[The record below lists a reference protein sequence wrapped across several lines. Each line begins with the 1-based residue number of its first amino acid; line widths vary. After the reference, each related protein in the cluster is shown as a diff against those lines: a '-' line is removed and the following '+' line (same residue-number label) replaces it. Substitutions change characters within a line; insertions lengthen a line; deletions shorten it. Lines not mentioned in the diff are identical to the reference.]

1 MPGIAQDNAL
11 HKYRKLPTSDDPN
24 IVTLWPTKRPSNAR
38 QSVPIEFFHALRAEQ
53 DEFVRRLN
61 SALRY
66 DWRSVRPNP
75 DTDSSSRD
83 VELEAPGGVKL
94 VLKRSGQAR
103 FSYHNDDRT
112 MVIERQHR
120 EHFDVIMHRLGR
132 ASLPV
137 EPKQPNENWGWRLFA
152 AYFTG
157 FGAAALLITLALT
170 R

>member
-1 MPGIAQDNAL
+1 MPGIAHDNAL
-11 HKYRKLPTSDDPN
+11 HEYRQLPTSDDHN
-24 IVTLWPTKRPSNAR
+24 IVTLWPTKRVSDAR

-53 DEFVRRLN
+53 EEFVRRLN
-61 SALRY
+61 SALHY
-66 DWRSVRPNP
+66 NWRSVRQDP
-75 DTDSSSRD
+75 DSDSSSHD
-83 VELEAPGGVKL
+83 LELEAPGGVKL

-112 MVIERQHR
+112 MVIERQQG

-132 ASLPV
+132 AYLPV
-137 EPKQPNENWGWRLFA
+137 EPKQQNENWGWRLFA

-157 FGAAALLITLALT
+157 FGAALLLITVALA